1 MYHHDRVISGLNAL
15 YDAGSITYL
24 GLYYAKQWLNISFTA
39 IVGAYLSIAIVA
51 FGGAAYFWSVLHT
64 DIVIDIDIDAE
75 IDGDEDLPLQVQV
88 EHNVS
93 AAQNHDKPAD
103 EEDMIEKTNANVII
117 AGEGMLIPP
126 GRRQQLRS
134 KLFFTL
140 LAFFSF
146 YQSRNNFALTTARNF
161 LGYLGDDD
169 MNYRYLTIFTLLM
182 PASLLALPLVD
193 IVLGKYGFHAG
204 LQSVNILALLHGII
218 QVCSEDLN
226 VQMFGFVAFT
236 FFRCFLFSVSFSF
249 MASFLSPKNS
259 GIGAGYMN
267 LAGGV
272 CILCNI
278 PLANAA
284 MLYLNSFFL
293 PNLIYTA
300 AILPFFFAAYYMGKW
315 ANGGVQ
321 STLGLNDEMQ

>member
-1 MYHHDRVISGLNAL
+1 MNAL

-39 IVGAYLSIAIVA
+39 IVGAYLAIAIIA
-51 FGGAAYFWSVLHT
+51 FGGAAYFWSVLH
-64 DIVIDIDIDAE
+64 IDIDVDVDIDIIAE
-75 IDGDEDLPLQVQV
+75 IDGEEDLQA
-88 EHNVS
+88 EHDVS
-93 AAQNHDKPAD
+93 AAQSHDKPAD
-103 EEDMIEKTNANVII
+103 EEDMIEETNDNVII
-117 AGEGMLIPP
+117 AGEGMPIPS

-146 YQSRNNFALTTARNF
+146 YQSRNIFALTTARNF
-161 LGYLGDDD
+161 LGYLGDDE

-182 PASLLALPLVD
+182 PASLIALPFVD

-204 LQSVNILALLHGII
+204 LQSVNILALLHGLI
-218 QVCSEDLN
+218 QVCSKDLN
-226 VQMFGFVAFT
+226 VQIFGFVAFT

-249 MASFLSPKNS
+249 MASFLSKNS
-259 GIGAGYMN
+259 GKGAGYMN

-300 AILPFFFAAYYMGKW
+300 AILPFFVAAYYMGKW
-315 ANGGVQ
+315 ANRGVQ
-321 STLGLNDEMQ
+321 SAVG

>member
-1 MYHHDRVISGLNAL
+1 M
-15 YDAGSITYL
+15 
-24 GLYYAKQWLNISFTA
+24 
-39 IVGAYLSIAIVA
+39 GAYLAIAIVA

-64 DIVIDIDIDAE
+64 DIDVYIEAE
-75 IDGDEDLPLQVQV
+75 IGGDEDLPVQV
-88 EHNVS
+88 EHDVS
-93 AAQNHDKPAD
+93 VAQSHDKPAD
-103 EEDMIEKTNANVII
+103 EEDMIEETNDNVII
-117 AGEGMLIPP
+117 PGEGILIPP

-146 YQSRNNFALTTARNF
+146 YQSRNIFALTTARNF

-182 PASLLALPLVD
+182 PASLVALPLVD

-204 LQSVNILALLHGII
+204 LQSVNILALLHGLI
-218 QVCSEDLN
+218 QVCSKDLN
-226 VQMFGFVAFT
+226 VQIFGFVAFT

-259 GIGAGYMN
+259 GKGAGYMN

-300 AILPFFFAAYYMGKW
+300 AILPFFVAAYYMGKW
-315 ANGGVQ
+315 ANRGVQ
-321 STLGLNDEMQ
+321 SAVG